1 MAKPIKETPVLT
13 GEDAERF
20 FRAAKENEQ
29 NYTDRISK
37 QDYEKAQEAYEKILK
52 NKTF

>member
-13 GEDAERF
+13 GEDAEIF
-20 FRAAKENEQ
+20 FRAAKENEH
-29 NYTDRISK
+29 NYSDRISK
-37 QDYEKAQEAYEKILK
+37 EDYEKAKEAYEKILN